1 MSLKNEKK
9 LEDTRLNVYKGS
21 DIEFKPMLD
30 DNGDF
35 SVVIEF
41 KQFMSL
47 TEKFRI
53 KLQDYNV
60 MINREKR
67 LIAELEEKAK
77 TYKVVIANQDFDKI
91 PDLNIN
97 KTLIDK
103 LNKIGDIMPWKKIHY
118 LINLF
123 KILD

>member
-9 LEDTRLNVYKGS
+9 LEDTRLNVYKGA

-60 MINREKR
+60 LINREKR